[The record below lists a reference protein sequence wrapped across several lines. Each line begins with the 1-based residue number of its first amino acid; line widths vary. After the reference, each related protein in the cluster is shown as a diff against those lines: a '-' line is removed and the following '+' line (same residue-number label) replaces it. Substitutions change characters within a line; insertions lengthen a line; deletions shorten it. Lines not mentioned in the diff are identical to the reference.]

1 MYGDFLVSN
10 SVYVRLGGLMSGSDT
25 NSQALTDILLGL
37 LPRYR
42 L

>member
-1 MYGDFLVSN
+1 MYVWAASCL
-10 SVYVRLGGLMSGSDT
+10 GSDT